1 MPGRLLATLALTL
14 AVSSSAGAVA
24 QTQAGNGK
32 APENEKTGNNTDA
45 ERSPETVARQEF
57 QGISFGVGI
66 AGMIPF
72 SSLGADNRVEEAV
85 LAGDESSRFVR
96 VVRRH
101 STSARVI
108 LETHYFFTPGPAERF
123 GIGPFVALQPGTE
136 KVINALG
143 GGVLTGLRRENRSQS
158 FNVGAGVMVEPEV
171 RDLGDGI
178 MEDEPLPA
186 GETEIRYQT
195 LPTWSFVLIAS
206 FGFE

>member
-1 MPGRLLATLALTL
+1 MPRRLLATLALTL
-14 AVSSSAGAVA
+14 ALSSSVEAVA
-24 QTQAGNGK
+24 QTQAGKGK
-32 APENEKTGNNTDA
+32 APEKTGDTSDA
-45 ERSPETVARQEF
+45 ERSPETLARQEF

-72 SSLGADNRVEEAV
+72 NSIGEDNRIEEAV

-171 RDLGDGI
+171 RDLGQGI

-195 LPTWSFVLIAS
+195 VPTWSFVLIAS